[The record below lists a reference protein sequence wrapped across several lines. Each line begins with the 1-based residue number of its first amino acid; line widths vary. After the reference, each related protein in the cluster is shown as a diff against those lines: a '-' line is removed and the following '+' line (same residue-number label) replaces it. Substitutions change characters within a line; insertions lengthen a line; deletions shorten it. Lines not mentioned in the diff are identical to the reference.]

1 MGLHNMPNLSFGAM
15 RPSAKPRKNILLG
28 ARSVSFTKTNPNI
41 IVENIAKPMI
51 QIYWCVE
58 GEVYFH
64 YMESVI
70 KLAAN
75 QTFAY
80 PYMVPHKLE
89 TKDLPVFFYY
99 WTIDGDLSPFILE
112 NKSSYEPSI
121 NDAGEVP
128 IQKLLELE
136 SYIKDLS
143 LHSEIKASTLAY
155 ELILLS
161 QTPHQQKEFQSSIL
175 IQNCLMFLNDN
186 FTSPLTTIGQA
197 AKKLK
202 VSRNHLSRQF
212 HAEQGM
218 PPTEYLTHLRIQ
230 KGIQLLKT
238 TNLKI
243 HEIATAC
250 GFEDPNYF
258 ARVIRKRI
266 KDSPTLF
273 RKS

>member
-1 MGLHNMPNLSFGAM
+1 MTELHFGAM

-28 ARSVSFTKTNPNI
+28 ARSVSFTKTQPFT
-41 IVENIAKPMI
+41 IVKNLAKPMI
-51 QIYWCVE
+51 QFYWCVE
-58 GEVYFH
+58 GEVFFH
-64 YMESVI
+64 YNEAVI

-89 TKDLPVFFYY
+89 TKELPVFFYY
-99 WTIDGDLSPFILE
+99 WTIDGDLAPFILE
-112 NKSSYEPSI
+112 NKISYAPSI
-121 NDAGEVP
+121 NNAGEVP
-128 IQKLLELE
+128 IQKLYELE
-136 SYIKDLS
+136 SYIKDLG
-143 LHSEIKASTLAY
+143 LHSEIKASALAY
-155 ELILLS
+155 ELVLLS
-161 QTPHQQKEFQSSIL
+161 QTPNQQKEIHSSML
-175 IQNCLMFLNDN
+175 IQNCIEYLNGN

-230 KGIQLLKT
+230 KGIQLLKS

-243 HEIATAC
+243 HEIAIAC

-273 RKS
+273 RNS

>member
-1 MGLHNMPNLSFGAM
+1 MTELHFGAM
-15 RPSAKPRKNILLG
+15 RPASKPRKNILLG
-28 ARSVSFTKTNPNI
+28 ARSVSFTKTKPFIVVKNPP
-41 IVENIAKPMI
+41 KPMI
-51 QIYWCVE
+51 QFYWCVE

-64 YMESVI
+64 YKENVI
-70 KLAAN
+70 KLGPN

-89 TKDLPVFFYY
+89 TKELPVFFYY
-99 WTIDGDLSPFILE
+99 WTIDGDLAPYVLE
-112 NKSSYEPSI
+112 NKITYAPNI
-121 NDAGEVP
+121 NFAGEVP
-128 IQKLLELE
+128 IQKLHELE

-143 LHSEIKASTLAY
+143 LLSEIKASSLAY

-161 QTPHQQKEFQSSIL
+161 QIPHQQKEFHFSIL
-175 IQNCLMFLNDN
+175 VQNCLEYLNEN

-212 HAEQGM
+212 HAEQGV

-230 KGIQLLKT
+230 KGIELLKST
-238 TNLKI
+238 SLKI
-243 HEIATAC
+243 HEIANAC

-258 ARVIRKRI
+258 SRVIRKRI

-273 RKS
+273 RNS